1 MEWEDLSLFGG
12 NRKRNRRRK
21 NSRMGNETTMI
32 GYRIISLAEQ
42 SDILRQYTTLNDD
55 FTKRLKDENRAT
67 DDENVTRKDL
77 RTVLQR
83 RNSRNV
89 GEWRIRNNIGYL
101 SHVISRKKFFTDNKL
116 KTRSQ
121 KIWLLLGGFWVLRSQ
136 HFREAISYLA
146 LFTVFLTEGLNT
158 KSRKF
163 NE

>member
-1 MEWEDLSLFGG
+1 MRQRSNGGSSRNYKKISGERKDKRSSKQLQRNGMGGFKLKIHVFGC
-12 NRKRNRRRK
+12 
-21 NSRMGNETTMI
+21 
-32 GYRIISLAEQ
+32 RIISLAEQ

-67 DDENVTRKDL
+67 DDENVNKKRFK
-77 RTVLQR
+77 
-83 RNSRNV
+83 NSPPAKKFQKR
-89 GEWRIRNNIGYL
+89 WRVDNIGYR
-101 SHVISRKKFFTDNKL
+101 SHVIS
-116 KTRSQ
+116 Q
-121 KIWLLLGGFWVLRSQ
+121 IWLLLDGFWVLRSQ

>member
-1 MEWEDLSLFGG
+1 
-12 NRKRNRRRK
+12 
-21 NSRMGNETTMI
+21 MI
-32 GYRIISLAEQ
+32 GCRIISLAEQ

-67 DDENVTRKDL
+67 DDENVNKKRFK
-77 RTVLQR
+77 
-83 RNSRNV
+83 NSPPAKKFQKR
-89 GEWRIRNNIGYL
+89 WRVDNIGY
-101 SHVISRKKFFTDNKL
+101 R
-116 KTRSQ
+116 
-121 KIWLLLGGFWVLRSQ
+121 KIWLLLDGFWVLRSQ